1 MLLPSVAICLLILLA
16 RWRTQASFIWII
28 YTTEHC
34 LSFQGIFVRIIIST
48 EPCISFQGLL
58 ATWWPSGG
66 GERWTWTDF
75 DLGRVLRSGVFFGN
89 ISNEV
94 LIANCNANMVL
105 RCFFLNLK
113 RSFNF
118 NCKLQCQYGAQ
129 EFFLNFSNEVLI
141 QIANS
146 NAKEENV
153 AWGKLQLARD
163 EESVEK
169 KKLIQLQVI
178 LEI

>member
-16 RWRTQASFIWII
+16 RWRTQVFLVKII
-28 YTTEHC
+28 TQQSIVF
-34 LSFQGIFVRIIIST
+34 LSFVRIIFT
-48 EPCISFQGLL
+48 DNCISFQGLL
-58 ATWWPSGG
+58 ATWWASGG

>member
-1 MLLPSVAICLLILLA
+1 
-16 RWRTQASFIWII
+16 
-28 YTTEHC
+28 
-34 LSFQGIFVRIIIST
+34 
-48 EPCISFQGLL
+48 
-58 ATWWPSGG
+58 
-66 GERWTWTDF
+66 
-75 DLGRVLRSGVFFGN
+75 
-89 ISNEV
+89 
-94 LIANCNANMVL
+94 MVL
-105 RCFFLNLK
+105 RCFFLNLKRSFNFNCKLQCQYGAQVFFLNLK